1 MSVPTQAWVCPIC
14 GYVHEGP
21 EPPEECPLCGAA
33 GALFEPVHEPA
44 AEAADAP
51 AEAGVSD
58 PEDGAGPALRVV
70 IAGAGVAGVSA
81 AEAARQAAPGAE
93 VLLLTGEPGP
103 PIYRLSLTRYL
114 AGELDAD
121 ALELHPEAWY
131 QAQRITLQHR
141 ELTALVPATRT
152 LRFRDGGEL
161 GYDRLVLALGAHPFR
176 PDLPGAGLERVYTLR
191 TRADAEQIL
200 AACGPEVPCVCI
212 GGGLLGLET
221 AGALARRGAR
231 VTVVEHQRWLLSR
244 QLNAR
249 AGAVFER
256 QVRDLGIALRTGVQ
270 TRRLQGGPAVSG
282 VELDTGEVLAAQAV
296 VFSAGVRANL
306 DLVQAAGLE
315 LGQGIRVDDAMRT
328 SAPEVF
334 AAGDG
339 VEHRGIL
346 YGTWPPAMRQGTTAG
361 LGAAGRTASFQG
373 MPRAATLKALG
384 VPLFSIGQ
392 VASARAGDRLVE
404 AEAEGG
410 YQGFVWRAGQLVG
423 AILLGDA
430 LLAPQAQRLVETG
443 TVCPTLETAA
453 EVLKFLDNQP

>member
-1 MSVPTQAWVCPIC
+1 MSVPPKAWVCPIC

-33 GALFEPVHEPA
+33 GALFEPVIEPA
-44 AEAADAP
+44 ADAAGDPAP
-51 AEAGVSD
+51 E
-58 PEDGAGPALRVV
+58 PGAGPALRVV
-70 IAGAGVAGVSA
+70 IVGAGVAGVSA
-81 AEAARQAAPGAE
+81 AEAARQAAPEAE
-93 VLLLTGEPGP
+93 VLLVTGEPGP

-114 AGELDAD
+114 AGELAAD
-121 ALELHPEAWY
+121 ALELHPAEWY

-141 ELTALVPATRT
+141 ELTAVTPATRT

-161 GYDRLVLALGAHPFR
+161 AYDRLVLALGAHPFR
-176 PDLPGAGLERVYTLR
+176 PDLPGAGLDRVYTLR
-191 TRADAEQIL
+191 TREDAEQML
-200 AACGPEVPCVCI
+200 AVCGPEVPCVCI

-244 QLNAR
+244 QLNRR

-270 TRRLQGGPAVSG
+270 TRRLQGGAAVSG
-282 VELDTGEVLAAQAV
+282 VELDTGEVLPARVV

-306 DLVQAAGLE
+306 ELAQAAGLE
-315 LGQGIRVDDAMRT
+315 VGQGIRVDDAMRT
-328 SAPEVF
+328 SAPDVF

-346 YGTWPPAMRQGTTAG
+346 YGTWPPAMRQGATAG
-361 LGAAGRTASFQG
+361 LGAAGQTASFQG
-373 MPRAATLKALG
+373 LPRSATLKALG

-392 VASARAGDRLVE
+392 MAPARAGDRLVE

-410 YQGFVWRAGQLVG
+410 YTGFVWRAGQLIG

-430 LLAPQAQRLVETG
+430 RLAPQAQRLVEAG
-443 TVCPTLETAA
+443 TLCPPLDTAA
-453 EVLKFLDNQP
+453 EVIRFLDNQA